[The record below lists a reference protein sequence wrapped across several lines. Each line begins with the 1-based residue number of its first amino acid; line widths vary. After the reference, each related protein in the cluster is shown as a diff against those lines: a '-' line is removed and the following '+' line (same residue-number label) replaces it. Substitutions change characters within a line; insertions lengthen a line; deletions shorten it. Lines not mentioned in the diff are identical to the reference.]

1 MTAISLLQI
10 KISINLKITIM
21 KNLFKFSLML
31 GVALVT
37 MNVHASDVD
46 FSLGVKKEQGRVISF
61 VINETNKLD
70 LSIYDSEGK
79 IIYTENLDSQTVID
93 RSYDLKSLP
102 DGVYFLVAESELK
115 LAKYKISIVGKT
127 AELSE
132 TPILEEFKP
141 LFMKK
146 DGLVKVNFLN
156 LNESAI
162 VIKIYD
168 RDDNVVYDSG
178 VIKEQNI
185 TKIFD
190 VFNIEN
196 EVYTISLTDNN
207 KTYSKTF

>member
-1 MTAISLLQI
+1 
-10 KISINLKITIM
+10 M

-132 TPILEEFKP
+132 TPISEEFKP

-156 LNESAI
+156 LDESAI

-196 EVYTISLTDNN
+196 EVYTISLTNNN

>member
-1 MTAISLLQI
+1 
-10 KISINLKITIM
+10 M

-79 IIYTENLDSQTVID
+79 IIYTENLDPQTVSD
-93 RSYDLKSLP
+93 RTYDLKSLP

-115 LAKYKISIVGKT
+115 LAKYKISVVGKT

-132 TPILEEFKP
+132 TPILVEFKP

-156 LNESAI
+156 LDESAT

-168 RDDNVVYDSG
+168 RDCNVVYDSG

-190 VFNIEN
+190 IFNIEN

-207 KTYSKTF
+207 KTYSKTFFN